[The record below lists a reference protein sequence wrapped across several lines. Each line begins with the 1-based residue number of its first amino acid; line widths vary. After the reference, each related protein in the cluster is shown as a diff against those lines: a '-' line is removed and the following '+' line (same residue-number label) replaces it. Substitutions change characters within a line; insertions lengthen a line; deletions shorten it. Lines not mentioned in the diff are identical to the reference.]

1 MEEIPVTRLTPSERR
16 TEHPANAMWLAVA
29 VLRLGL
35 RRGPVQ
41 IRLIEEKEVV
51 RGN

>member
-1 MEEIPVTRLTPSERR
+1 
-16 TEHPANAMWLAVA
+16 MWLAVA

-41 IRLIEEKEVV
+41 IRLIAEKEVV
-51 RGN
+51 R